1 MASKLGNY
9 LSLQKQSDENRNLK
23 SALQNQLND
32 QLSQRVSLQSS
43 LKSLSDIG
51 FLSKTA
57 TLSNLQIINSIKS
70 QIQSLKQS
78 TLSLT
83 TSLDSSEAEL
93 RSSLNYFVESTL
105 FYGDQDLFIQNITTN
120 LSDYQVP
127 NTTLLTYTNELKI
140 YPEKIPI
147 YFAARDISQL
157 KPGDSGFAS
166 VIGFNRTQFGGIK
179 LKIDGRENLS
189 TISEDITS
197 RLGLQ
202 GFSKDIGSNFIS
214 PTLAIASLKL
224 SDPFDKKNPY
234 EWTLV
239 SSTRPELNLGDK
251 LDVEVVVRRDSPI
264 SFVIPALKGLLGITP
279 EPPKSVKPKAKQL

>member
-1 MASKLGNY
+1 MRVPHEYPTIL
-9 LSLQKQSDENRNLK
+9 LQ
-23 SALQNQLND
+23 ALC
-32 QLSQRVSLQSS
+32 R
-43 LKSLSDIG
+43 G
-51 FLSKTA
+51 LSKNFTN
-57 TLSNLQIINSIKS
+57 SNDFKIFK
-70 QIQSLKQS
+70 KDCDK
-78 TLSLT
+78 TGT
-83 TSLDSSEAEL
+83 TEEALANAEK
-93 RSSLNYFVESTL
+93 FGFDTKL
-105 FYGDQDLFIQNITTN
+105 FADHPFLPG
-120 LSDYQVP
+120 
-127 NTTLLTYTNELKI
+127 K
-140 YPEKIPI
+140 KIPI